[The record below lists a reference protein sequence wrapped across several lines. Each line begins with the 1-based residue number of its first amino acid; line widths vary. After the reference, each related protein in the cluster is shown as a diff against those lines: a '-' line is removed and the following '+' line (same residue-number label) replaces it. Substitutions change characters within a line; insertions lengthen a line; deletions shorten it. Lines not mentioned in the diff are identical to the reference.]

1 MSTIVIC
8 ADHDTPAAI
17 SVDGVNV
24 IRARDFCRR
33 PRQLE
38 GLVPAEETTLMLAL
52 HGSETELGR
61 VQAAVRRLGFDA
73 LGVGVVDLE
82 RLDGADSI
90 TCAIVALEARTA
102 AYAGSQP
109 EQVKLLRHPA
119 RTTRRELFS
128 LGVPTY
134 TGGPMVDPASC
145 VAGDGCRV
153 CVSQCPADALDWKAG
168 TVSHDKTACVA
179 CGICVTTCPTGA
191 VINPVAAPAAIEAE
205 VRAAIVSRPE
215 PSGIR
220 FVCRAGHADF
230 KPRWHDV
237 EVPCT
242 GMLTVGWLLA
252 PLLVGARAVTAT
264 TCAENGCEVGLS
276 HRTTATL
283 CEAAE
288 VLAAIGVDATRL
300 TGDRHDYDPLVK
312 TPVSAGI
319 FEPGSTQRAIAAL
332 LQAGNH
338 NPGFVVLDHVDVGSI
353 HIDSTACTACE
364 MCANVC
370 PTDAL
375 HSSYDRDAVSITF
388 DPRHCVAC
396 RQCVTVCPEIDR
408 GAIVLATGFDPDDWS
423 RGRRVLRVEPTASCE
438 ICGRPVAPAA
448 MLERIGTIL
457 GDEHSGTL
465 DMIGKRCI
473 ECRGR

>member
-1 MSTIVIC
+1 MC
-8 ADHDTPAAI
+8 ADHNTPATI
-17 SVDGVNV
+17 WVDNVNV
-24 IRARDFCRR
+24 IRAPDLCRR

-38 GLVPAEETTLMLAL
+38 ELVPAGETSLMLAL
-52 HGSETELGR
+52 HGGEIELGR
-61 VQAAVRRLGFDA
+61 VQAATRRLGFDP

-90 TCAIVALEARTA
+90 TSAIVALEARTA

-109 EQVKLLRHPA
+109 EQVKLLHHPA
-119 RTTRRELFS
+119 RTTRRGLFS

-134 TGGPMVDPASC
+134 TGAPMVDPARC
-145 VAGDGCRV
+145 VAGDGCRA
-153 CVSQCPADALDWKAG
+153 CVSQCPADALEWKAG

-191 VINPVAAPAAIEAE
+191 VVNPVATPASIEAE
-205 VRAAIVSRPE
+205 VRAAIAWRPE
-215 PSGIR
+215 PRGIR
-220 FVCRAGHADF
+220 FVCRSGHTDF
-230 KPRWHDV
+230 RPGWHDV
-237 EVPCT
+237 ELPCT

-252 PLLVGARAVTAT
+252 PLLVGARAVTAV

-276 HRTTATL
+276 HRTTETF

-288 VLAAIGVDATRL
+288 VLAAIGVDPTRL
-300 TGDRHDYDPLVK
+300 TGDRHDFDPLVT
-312 TPVSAGI
+312 TPASSEI
-319 FEPGSTQRAIAAL
+319 FELGSTQRAISAL
-332 LQAGNH
+332 QRATDV
-338 NPGFVVLDHVDVGSI
+338 NPGFVAFDQIDVGSI
-353 HIDSTACTACE
+353 HIDSTSCTACE

-375 HSSYDRDAVSITF
+375 HSSRDRDAVSIDF
-388 DPRHCVAC
+388 DPRQCVAC
-396 RQCVTVCPEIDR
+396 GQCVAVCPEIDR
-408 GAIVLATGFDPDDWS
+408 GAIALATGFDTGDWS
-423 RGRRVLRVEPTASCE
+423 RGRRELRVERTASCE

-448 MLERIGTIL
+448 MLERIGAIL

>member
-1 MSTIVIC
+1 MSTIVMC
-8 ADHDTPAAI
+8 ADPDTPATI
-17 SVDGVNV
+17 WVDNVNV
-24 IRARDFCRR
+24 IRAPDLCRR

-38 GLVPAEETTLMLAL
+38 ELVPAGETSLMLAL

-61 VQAAVRRLGFDA
+61 VQAATRRLGFDA

-82 RLDGADSI
+82 RLDGAESI
-90 TCAIVALEARTA
+90 TSAIVALEARTA

-109 EQVKLLRHPA
+109 EQVKLLHHPA
-119 RTTRRELFS
+119 RTTRRGLFS

-134 TGGPMVDPASC
+134 TGGPMVDQARC
-145 VAGDGCRV
+145 VAGDGCRA

-191 VINPVAAPAAIEAE
+191 VVNPVATPAALEAE
-205 VRAAIVSRPE
+205 VRAAIASRPG
-215 PSGIR
+215 PCGIR
-220 FVCRAGHADF
+220 FVCRAGHVNF
-230 KPRWHDV
+230 GPGWHDV

-252 PLLVGARAVTAT
+252 PLLVGASAVTAM

-276 HRTTATL
+276 PRTTATL

-300 TGDRHDYDPLVK
+300 TGDRHDFDPLVT
-312 TPVSAGI
+312 TPASSGI
-319 FEPGSTQRAIAAL
+319 FDPGSTQRAIAAL
-332 LQAGNH
+332 QEASKVNE
-338 NPGFVVLDHVDVGSI
+338 GFVALDQVDVGSI
-353 HIDSTACTACE
+353 HIDSASCTACE

-375 HSSYDRDAVSITF
+375 HSSHDRDAVKITF
-388 DPRHCVAC
+388 DPRQCVAC
-396 RQCVTVCPEIDR
+396 GQCVTVCPEIDR
-408 GAIVLATGFDPDDWS
+408 GAIALDTGFDTGDWS
-423 RGRRVLRVEPTASCE
+423 RGRRELRVEPTASCE

-448 MLERIGTIL
+448 MLERIGAIL